1 MSKKHQQDSQ
11 NTSQINS
18 IADELK
24 ELLEQMDG
32 LELQL
37 KSKNAEDK
45 ARLEIIE
52 FEEFEK
58 NISLQLTV
66 EASNAERKQEETIN
80 CDMTPK

>member
-1 MSKKHQQDSQ
+1 MSKKRQQDSQ
-11 NTSQINS
+11 NTIQINS
-18 IADELK
+18 ITDELK

-37 KSKNAEDK
+37 KSKNTEDK
-45 ARLEIIE
+45 ARLETLE

-58 NISLQLTV
+58 NISLQLTM
-66 EASNAERKQEETIN
+66 EASNVKQEETIN